1 MSEDIEARRVLRA
14 IALFKL
20 AKSALLVLVAAGAFE
35 LMRAGALAA
44 FISRLHHLPLAEG
57 HHVLQQA
64 LAPLASLTLGEVE
77 LAGALALGYAVLFGI
92 EGVGLW
98 RGRRWAE
105 YLTTIATASLI
116 PLELWALFDSPTL
129 LRGLAVLVN
138 IGILACLIVMLSRQ
152 RRRREDVRA

>member
-1 MSEDIEARRVLRA
+1 MSEDIEARRILRA

-20 AKSALLVLVAAGAFE
+20 AKCALLVLVAAAAFE
-35 LMRAGALAA
+35 LTRAGVLDA
-44 FISRLHHLPLAEG
+44 FVARLRHLPLAES
-57 HHVLQQA
+57 HHALQQW
-64 LAPLASLTLGEVE
+64 LAPLASLTLAEVE
-77 LAGALALGYAVLFGI
+77 LAGGLALGYALLFGV

-105 YLTTIATASLI
+105 YLTTVATASLI

-138 IGILACLIVMLSRQ
+138 AGILAWLIGMLRRQQ
-152 RRRREDVRA
+152 RRRDGGGA